1 MPLSPWRLRLLII
14 SLLTVS
20 FLGALDHTVVATSL
34 ATITGELG
42 AVEQMSWV
50 IVSYTLASTVLLPV
64 LGKLADLVGARLIFL
79 SSLALFL
86 VASLFCGLAQDITQ
100 LALARV
106 AQGIGSAGLHLM
118 PQTIVGEVTS
128 PRERPRVLSLIGAA
142 FPIAILVGPLA
153 GGLITDAW
161 GWRWVFWINIPVGM
175 IALALAVV
183 AVPHI
188 AGRSGRRF
196 DIAGAVVLGVT
207 VTAFVLAAGWASAG
221 ADGSGPLVVIAALVA
236 IIGLAAFIAIE
247 LRVSEP
253 VVPLR
258 HFANRTILVCIVL
271 STVIGV
277 GLFSVVSYV
286 PTFIQMAYGTSATV
300 SGLVPIATVFGMLV
314 STLVTGSLA
323 SRTGRYR
330 IFPIFGTTAA
340 AVGLLVM
347 ALLPAGMPLWVPML
361 AMGLVGIG
369 TGSFM
374 NIIVAVA
381 QSAAPRSDTGS
392 VTATVSLVRQV
403 GSTTAT
409 AIVGGL
415 IGAGVT
421 LGLPGLP
428 GCRDPHAAGGRGG
441 VARRPDPGRGAVLE
455 RAGPD
460 LRRTCDR
467 LRGRHRRGIAAPARA
482 AVRRARRRTPD
493 RGRDGRR
500 VTTRRREE
508 MSQHPTIAIVGSGP
522 IGSAYARVLVE
533 GLPDARV
540 VMFEAGPQLTAI
552 PGESVRNI
560 PDPAEKERA
569 RELSQG
575 PQAGALRESLG
586 IPAGVVVEGMFT
598 ARQGTH
604 LLDFGGEGSASAP
617 SFPAAAAATNVGGQG
632 AHWTC
637 ATPSPSFS
645 EKIPFIPDDE
655 WDDLL
660 AVAKD
665 LLHVQSAAFADSGW
679 ERASGR
685 CSRRTT
691 PVSCRRATGPARF
704 PSPATRSPT
713 GRCGGPVPTSCSARS
728 SMRPRR
734 SASGSSCAI
743 SRWCAASRSSR
754 AL

>member
-1 MPLSPWRLRLLII
+1 MPLSPWRLRLLIV

-100 LALARV
+100 LAVARV

-221 ADGSGPLVVIAALVA
+221 ADGQRHPVLIAALVA

-286 PTFIQMAYGTSATV
+286 PTYIQMAYRTTATV

-314 STLVTGSLA
+314 EHPRHRIAREPHRPLPDLPDLRHDRGRRRAAGDGAPAGGDAALGADARHGPRRHRHGLVHEHHRRRRAERRARAPTPAA
-323 SRTGRYR
+323 SR
-330 IFPIFGTTAA
+330 P
-340 AVGLLVM
+340 
-347 ALLPAGMPLWVPML
+347 P
-361 AMGLVGIG
+361 
-369 TGSFM
+369 
-374 NIIVAVA
+374 
-381 QSAAPRSDTGS
+381 SASSARS
-392 VTATVSLVRQV
+392 
-403 GSTTAT
+403 
-409 AIVGGL
+409 
-415 IGAGVT
+415 
-421 LGLPGLP
+421 
-428 GCRDPHAAGGRGG
+428 
-441 VARRPDPGRGAVLE
+441 ARRPRP
-455 RAGPD
+455 P
-460 LRRTCDR
+460 
-467 LRGRHRRGIAAPARA
+467 
-482 AVRRARRRTPD
+482 
-493 RGRDGRR
+493 
-500 VTTRRREE
+500 
-508 MSQHPTIAIVGSGP
+508 SS
-522 IGSAYARVLVE
+522 E
-533 GLPDARV
+533 G
-540 VMFEAGPQLTAI
+540 
-552 PGESVRNI
+552 
-560 PDPAEKERA
+560 
-569 RELSQG
+569 
-575 PQAGALRESLG
+575 
-586 IPAGVVVEGMFT
+586 
-598 ARQGTH
+598 
-604 LLDFGGEGSASAP
+604 
-617 SFPAAAAATNVGGQG
+617 
-632 AHWTC
+632 
-637 ATPSPSFS
+637 
-645 EKIPFIPDDE
+645 
-655 WDDLL
+655 
-660 AVAKD
+660 
-665 LLHVQSAAFADSGW
+665 
-679 ERASGR
+679 
-685 CSRRTT
+685 
-691 PVSCRRATGPARF
+691 
-704 PSPATRSPT
+704 
-713 GRCGGPVPTSCSARS
+713 
-728 SMRPRR
+728 
-734 SASGSSCAI
+734 
-743 SRWCAASRSSR
+743 
-754 AL
+754 